1 MLVAS
6 SGGSLDKE
14 HGRRKAWIFACLSSL
29 LLANSSTLF
38 LPLLYYFTEIHI
50 QLWDSNMDRK
60 LVAFQKLSRS
70 SAPDDILS
78 MDELM

>member
-29 LLANSSTLF
+29 LLASSSTLLLL
-38 LPLLYYFTEIHI
+38 LPCSLADIRINFRLSAQTE
-50 QLWDSNMDRK
+50 D
-60 LVAFQKLSRS
+60 QKLSRN
-70 SAPDDILS
+70 PTGLQGKR
-78 MDELM
+78 LRP